1 MKKYL
6 EETVISKPDFCV
18 PATLEMVLKHHNIM
32 HLTQDDIAAQL
43 QIVPAED
50 DVAHEM
56 WGTQIGKNTIN
67 DFFIS
72 NGLALREKYIPISHF
87 MDEFFLADEIAYL
100 LHNEVS
106 IICGYNYSWLYGSH
120 GDTFRH
126 VSIIVGISM
135 DNREVELLDP
145 GPKNAGYNTV
155 RIDTL
160 FDAIKAGHDGLW
172 CIS

>member
-6 EETVISKPDFCV
+6 EETVISKPNFCV

-32 HLTQDDIAAQL
+32 YLTQDDIAAQL

-50 DVAHEM
+50 DVAPEM
-56 WGTQIGKNTIN
+56 WGAQIEKNTIN

-72 NGLALREKYIPISHF
+72 NGIALREKYIPISHF
-87 MDEFFLADEIAYL
+87 MDEFFLADEIAEL
-100 LHNEVS
+100 LHKKVS
-106 IICGYNYSWLYGSH
+106 IICGYNYSWLYGDH
-120 GDTFRH
+120 KDTYRH
-126 VSIIVGISM
+126 VSIIVGISL
-135 DNREVELLDP
+135 DNRNVELLDP